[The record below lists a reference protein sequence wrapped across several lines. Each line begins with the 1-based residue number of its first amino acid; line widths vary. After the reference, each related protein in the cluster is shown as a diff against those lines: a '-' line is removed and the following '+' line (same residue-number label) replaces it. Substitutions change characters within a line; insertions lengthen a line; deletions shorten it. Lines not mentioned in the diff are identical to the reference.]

1 MAKELEGSEL
11 LETAYPSDGISITIF
26 DRSIG
31 KRKVAARSVHPG
43 QLKPKP
49 SSSPG
54 TQIFNIDGYL
64 LPHQGALNFW
74 QKDRAP
80 EQEDRGP
87 EQAGAGENDA
97 PPKSPRA

>member
-11 LETAYPSDGISITIF
+11 LETAYPSDDISITIF

-31 KRKVAARSVHPG
+31 KPKVSARSVHPG
-43 QLKPKP
+43 QLKPKL

-54 TQIFNIDGYL
+54 TQIFNIDAYL
-64 LPHQGALNFW
+64 LPHQGVLNFW

-80 EQEDRGP
+80 Q
-87 EQAGAGENDA
+87 QVGAGENDA